1 MSKALR
7 PIDLARAVG
16 LSTQAVRNYEHWGFL
31 PPAERGLQ
39 GYRLY
44 GQHHLHAIRTA
55 RSLISGFG
63 WERARRIMQYIHQ
76 DELSSAF
83 AVIDEYHA
91 VIHQSRREVE
101 ETLGALQAIV
111 TALPAATAVGGK
123 RKQFHVGEI
132 ARYTGVRVSAI
143 RFWEEQGLIH
153 PARDKTNRYRLYDEQ
168 HIRLLQVLALLRK
181 TGYGIEA
188 ARIVLTQL
196 ARGTPEQALAAAENR
211 LRELAEASRRCIEA
225 TAVMWTYLQEPARLR
240 P

>member
-1 MSKALR
+1 LPKALR
-7 PIDLARAVG
+7 PVDLARAVG

-63 WERARRIMQYIHQ
+63 WERARRIMQHIHQ
-76 DELSSAF
+76 GELPSAF

-111 TALPAATAVGGK
+111 TALPAVTAVGGK
-123 RKQFHVGEI
+123 SKQFHIGEI

-211 LRELAEASRRCIEA
+211 LREQAEASRRCIEA
-225 TAVMWTYLQEPARLR
+225 TAVMWTYLQEQAGLR